1 MDIFNISPEVQARQR
16 KTLIALLHWIYTAD
30 IDELDISNEYDIY
43 LGEKATAWGFEES
56 KKYLGYDMKKKG
68 RRMPVANVATSLCQL
83 SPESKHD
90 MIFLFV
96 ELSEADKY
104 LKEHQPLPSL
114 SRSCSFLEH
123 TLSDRMDADDNLDS
137 LIRTAGENDVFAKD
151 EEKIAQFI
159 RACRND
165 VSHNFWLET
174 EWGYLVHDH
183 AAICVVTL
191 LNSLLNSWYG
201 KKWYVK
207 NRLSTDRCLRI
218 IENEFG
224 FEWNNNK
231 KYWNY
236 NSIKARY
243 EREQD
248 LGKEGEQI
256 LQYHYR

>member
-1 MDIFNISPEVQARQR
+1 MGIFDGSSEVQTRQR
-16 KTLIALLHWIYTAD
+16 KMLIALLHWIYTAD
-30 IDELDISNEYDIY
+30 IDELEISNDYDIP
-43 LGEKATAWGFEES
+43 LGEKATAWGFEEA
-56 KKYLGYDMKKKG
+56 KKYLGYEMKKKG
-68 RRMPVANVATSLCQL
+68 RRMPVANVATWLCQL

-96 ELSEADKY
+96 ELFETDKY

-123 TLSDRMDADDNLDS
+123 TLSERMNADDDLDD
-137 LIRTAGENDVFAKD
+137 LIRNAGEDDVLEGD
-151 EEKIAQFI
+151 EEKLAQFI

-165 VSHNFWLET
+165 VAHNFWLET

-207 NRLSTDRCLRI
+207 NRLSTEKCLRI
-218 IENEFG
+218 IEDEFG
-224 FEWNNNK
+224 FEWDNDR

-236 NSIKARY
+236 SSIKPRY

-248 LGKEGEQI
+248 LGKEGEWI
-256 LQYHYR
+256 LQHHYG